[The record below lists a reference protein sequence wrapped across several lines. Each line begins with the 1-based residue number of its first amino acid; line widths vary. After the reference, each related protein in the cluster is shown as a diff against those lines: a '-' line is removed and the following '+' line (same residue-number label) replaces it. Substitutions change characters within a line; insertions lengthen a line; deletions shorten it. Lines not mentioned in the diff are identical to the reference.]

1 MNINVTEFINLNMNE
16 IILTKCKTNIDTQ
29 KSSFTIECNIEIE
42 NKDEEDLMKKIFNFK
57 FLFGKDSIG
66 KDFTLYNC
74 SARIIEIQ
82 SHIIKKIFVVYNFC
96 IYGKMIENLNNLK
109 INEFQSIIN
118 DTNFK
123 LQTQIGKN
131 EWKIEDSIIIK
142 TDWNFNDTKIEGIKI
157 LIKDENNR
165 KTFEDLLSVYENIL
179 CIFFWI
185 LGFFPNNKQISF
197 SYENT
202 QVYYFEANEKIYN
215 TKDIIDDKQVLF
227 YSLDNFQIVY
237 NKWKEMYSSNLILF
251 HMFFDIQ
258 NNNNFEEVKTFNYI
272 QCLECLYSRFFNIM
286 RFDNSNRDEI
296 IKIFVEIL
304 NTNKKNKLANKIK
317 KVIKNIKK
325 EGYNYDVD
333 TLKKSL
339 SGKLNDINKLSLHKI
354 IDKIFEREEAKAI
367 FKYEYEHKNSRTKKY
382 LIKEFK
388 NKMYNHRNFM
398 AHLDYDKNFFK
409 GEENTLAQLKL
420 KLLFRTIIINMLGI
434 NIVIDSLDKYI
445 KKINSDYYQNKMD

>member
-42 NKDEEDLMKKIFNFK
+42 NKAEEDLMKKIFNFK

-74 SARIIEIQ
+74 SARIIKIQ
-82 SHIIKKIFVVYNFC
+82 SHIIKKIFVAYNFC

-142 TDWNFNDTKIEGIKI
+142 TGWNFNDTKIEGIKI
-157 LIKDENNR
+157 LIKDENSR

-185 LGFFPNNKQISF
+185 LGFFPNNKQTTFI
-197 SYENT
+197 YENT

-272 QCLECLYSRFFNIM
+272 QCLESLYSNNFETKLFN
-286 RFDNSNRDEI
+286 DDKKEELKKVLENA
-296 IKIFVEIL
+296 L
-304 NTNKKNKLANKIK
+304 NKNKRNKLLRKLERIF
-317 KVIKNIKK
+317 KNIRKN
-325 EGYNYDVD
+325 GYKYDINQF
-333 TLKKSL
+333 KNSL
-339 SGKLNDINKLSLHKI
+339 SGKLNDINKMSLYKKINMLYSLDYAKI
-354 IDKIFEREEAKAI
+354 IY
-367 FKYEYEHKNSRTKKY
+367 KYEIDKGIIKKF
-382 LIKEFK
+382 KEK
-388 NKMYNHRNFM
+388 TYNHRNFI
-398 AHLDYDKNFFK
+398 AHINNNSNYFK
-409 GEENTLAQLKL
+409 GKENIIAQQKF
-420 KLLFRTIIINMLGI
+420 KLLFRVMVMNIIGMSIDINNL
-434 NIVIDSLDKYI
+434 NNYVSFL
-445 KKINSDYYQNKMD
+445 NKWYEDNQV

>member
-202 QVYYFEANEKIYN
+202 QVYYFEANESIYN
-215 TKDIIDDKQVLF
+215 TKDIIVDEQILF
-227 YSLDNFQIVY
+227 YSLNNFENVY
-237 NKWKEMYSSNLILF
+237 NKWKNLYSSNIMLY
-251 HMFFDIQ
+251 HVFFDIQ

-272 QCLECLYSRFFNIM
+272 QCLECLNREYFQYKRFE
-286 RFDNSNRDEI
+286 DKYKKKI
-296 IKIFVEIL
+296 IKSILENLNDEELEGIITEI
-304 NTNKKNKLANKIK
+304 NKNNSDFKLQ
-317 KVIKNIKK
+317 NIKDYIN
-325 EGYNYDVD
+325 GRIA
-333 TLKKSL
+333 
-339 SGKLNDINKLSLHKI
+339 DINKVSLYQTIK
-354 IDKIFEREEAKAI
+354 KIFESKEAKII
-367 FKYEYEHKNSRTKKY
+367 FKYEYEHKNISTNEY
-382 LIKEFK
+382 LIKKFIEK
-388 NKMYNHRNFM
+388 AYHHRNFM
-398 AHLDYDKNFFK
+398 AHLDDDNDYFHK
-409 GEENTLAQLKL
+409 EENKLAQLKI
-420 KLLFRTIIINMLGI
+420 KLLIRMIIINMLEI
-434 NIVIDSLDKYI
+434 NIEIDSLDRYM
-445 KKINSDYYQNKMD
+445 KKINSDYYHNKMD